1 MEDHVQGDTSRWP
14 KPPVDFK
21 NKSSVLAWLGLPRI
35 AQAKAELLF
44 RSQREVRHKL
54 NGHQAMG
61 KHAFHSP
68 EVRRRWISRTRDP
81 RETRRRPPV

>member
-1 MEDHVQGDTSRWP
+1 MEDLVQGDTSRWP

-44 RSQREVRHKL
+44 LKSTGGFGQRD
-54 NGHQAMG
+54 G
-61 KHAFHSP
+61 SP
-68 EVRRRWISRTRDP
+68 CMYLGAP
-81 RETRRRPPV
+81 L